1 MPETQAERNAIREQL
16 ERLLANPLFKHSR
29 RYPSMLRY
37 VVEHALSGDSGQ
49 LKERTLGIEVFAR
62 DPHYDTNLDPVV
74 RTTAGEIRKRIAQ
87 YYHEPGHEGEVR
99 IDLPAGSYLPEF
111 HLPAKSPALRQPA
124 SVRPRWLLTSL
135 AVAALIAIAGLV
147 AWFKPWAP
155 QPVER
160 FWQPLL
166 NSSSPALLCIG
177 PANLSAVTQLVQ
189 PNVTVAG
196 QPADPS
202 APTLQEVQQLEAQ
215 HVALSDATT
224 LSRIAGLLQAH
235 NKVYHV
241 RNAVF
246 TSFRDLRDG
255 PVILIG
261 AYNNNWTL
269 RLASQLRYF
278 FERNLDTHVTWI
290 SDRQNPLKRDWT
302 VAMRAPVSTVNED
315 YALIS
320 RFWDATTDQ
329 PVVIAAGIGIYGTMA
344 AGEFLTGPAYLST
357 LDKQAPGNWDRKN
370 IQVVIATKVI
380 NGVSGPPRILATH
393 FW

>member
-111 HLPAKSPALRQPA
+111 HLPAKSTALLQPA
-124 SVRPRWLLTSL
+124 QVRPRWLLISL
-135 AVAALIAIAGLV
+135 AAVACAVIVGSIV
-147 AWFKPWAP
+147 WFNPFAS
-155 QPVER
+155 QPIER

-166 NSSSPALLCIG
+166 SSSSPALLCIG
-177 PANLSAVTQLVQ
+177 PANLSAVTQLLQ
-189 PNVTVAG
+189 PSAAAG

-224 LSRIAGLLQAH
+224 LSRIAGVLQLH
-235 NKVYHV
+235 HKVYHV

-261 AYNNNWTL
+261 AFNNNWAL
-269 RLASQLRYF
+269 RLSGQLRYSF
-278 FERNLDTHVTWI
+278 GRDLATHLSWI
-290 SDRQNPLKRDWT
+290 ADRQNPSKRDWSL
-302 VAMRAPVSTVNED
+302 AMRAPVSTINED

-344 AGEFLTGPAYLST
+344 AGEFLTDPVYLST
-357 LDKQAPGNWDRKN
+357 LNKQAPGNWDRKN

>member
-1 MPETQAERNAIREQL
+1 M
-16 ERLLANPLFKHSR
+16 ERLLANSLFKHSR

-37 VVEHALSGDSGQ
+37 VVEHALSGHTAQ
-49 LKERTLGIEVFAR
+49 VKERTLGIEVFAR

-87 YYHEPGHEGEVR
+87 YYHEPGHEGELR
-99 IDLPAGSYLPEF
+99 IDLPVGSYLPEF
-111 HLPAKSPALRQPA
+111 HQSVKNPALVQPA
-124 SVRPRWLLTSL
+124 RVRPRWLLISL
-135 AVAALIAIAGLV
+135 AAAALAAMVVLAV
-147 AWFKPWAP
+147 WFGPWAS
-155 QPVER
+155 QPVEQ
-160 FWQPLL
+160 FWRPIL
-166 NSSSPALLCIG
+166 NSSSPAVLCIG
-177 PANLSAVTQLVQ
+177 PANLSAAT
-189 PNVTVAG
+189 
-196 QPADPS
+196 DPGAS
-202 APTLQEVQQLEAQ
+202 TLQEVQRLEAQ

-224 LSRIAGLLQAH
+224 LSRIAGLLQLHHKA
-235 NKVYHV
+235 YHV

-261 AYNNNWTL
+261 AFNNNWTL
-269 RLASQLRYF
+269 RLSGPLRYSF
-278 FERNLDTHVTWI
+278 GSDAGTHLSWI
-290 SDRQNPLKRDWT
+290 ADRQNPSKRDWV
-302 VAMRAPVSTVNED
+302 VALRAPVSTVNED

-344 AGEFLTGPAYLST
+344 AGEFLTDPVYLST
-357 LDKQAPGNWDRKN
+357 LAKQAPGNWDRKN

>member
-1 MPETQAERNAIREQL
+1 
-16 ERLLANPLFKHSR
+16 
-29 RYPSMLRY
+29 MLRY
-37 VVEHALSGDSGQ
+37 VVEHALSGDTGQ
-49 LKERTLGIEVFAR
+49 LKERTIGIEVFGR

-87 YYHEPGHEGEVR
+87 YYHQPGHEGELR

-111 HLPAKSPALRQPA
+111 HLPARSPAPIKLARF
-124 SVRPRWLLTSL
+124 RPRWLLISL
-135 AVAALIAIAGLV
+135 AGAALTAMVGLV
-147 AWFKPWAP
+147 ALFNPWAP
-155 QPVER
+155 QPLER
-160 FWQPLL
+160 FWGPLL
-166 NSSSPALLCIG
+166 NSSGPALLCLG
-177 PANLSAVTQLVQ
+177 PANLSAVTQ
-189 PNVTVAG
+189 VAQAGAVPEG
-196 QPADPS
+196 QPAEPS
-202 APTLQEVQQLEAQ
+202 ALTLTEVQKLEAQ

-224 LSRIAGLLQAH
+224 LSRIAGLFQSH
-235 NKVYHV
+235 HKVYHV

-246 TSFRDLRDG
+246 TSFRDLREG

-261 AYNNNWTL
+261 AFNNNWTR
-269 RLASQLRYF
+269 RLSGQLRYSF
-278 FERNLDTHVTWI
+278 QDDLGTHLSWI
-290 SDRQNPLKRDWT
+290 ADRQNPTTRDWM

-329 PVVIAAGIGIYGTMA
+329 PVVIAGGIGIYGTMA
-344 AGEFLTGPAYLST
+344 AGEFLTDPVYLSK
-357 LDKQAPGNWDRKN
+357 LAQQAPGNWDRQN

>member
-1 MPETQAERNAIREQL
+1 MPETHAERDAIREQL
-16 ERLLANPLFKHSR
+16 ELLLTNPLFKHSR

-37 VVEHALSGDSGQ
+37 VVEHALSGDTGQ
-49 LKERTLGIEVFAR
+49 FKERTIGIEVFGR

-87 YYHEPGHEGEVR
+87 YYHQPGHEAELR

-111 HLPAKSPALRQPA
+111 HLPARSPATAKPDRI
-124 SVRPRWLLTSL
+124 RPRWLPISL
-135 AVAALIAIAGLV
+135 AVAVLTIVGVLV
-147 AWFKPWAP
+147 LLNPSAA
-155 QPVER
+155 QPLDR
-160 FWQPLL
+160 FWGPLL
-166 NSSSPALLCIG
+166 NSSGPALLCLG

-189 PNVTVAG
+189 PGGVPES
-196 QPADPS
+196 QPAIPNALS
-202 APTLQEVQQLEAQ
+202 FWEVQRLEAQ
-215 HVALSDATT
+215 HLALSDAIT
-224 LSRIAGLLQAH
+224 LSRIAGLLQSHHKA
-235 NKVYHV
+235 YHV

-261 AYNNNWTL
+261 AFNNNWTL
-269 RLASQLRYF
+269 RLSGQLRYSF
-278 FERNLDTHVTWI
+278 GNDAGTHLSWI
-290 SDRQNPLKRDWT
+290 TDRQNPSRRDW
-302 VAMRAPVSTVNED
+302 VVGMGAAVSTVNEE

-320 RFWDATTDQ
+320 RFWDATTDK
-329 PVVIAAGIGIYGTMA
+329 PVVIAAGIGTYGTMA
-344 AGEFLTGPAYLST
+344 AGEFLTDPMYLSK
-357 LDKQAPGNWDRKN
+357 LAQQAPGHWESKN

>member
-99 IDLPAGSYLPEF
+99 IDLPAGSYLPDF
-111 HLPAKSPALRQPA
+111 HLPARSTALLQPA
-124 SVRPRWLLTSL
+124 RVRPRWLLISV
-135 AVAALIAIAGLV
+135 AVAALVAILGSV
-147 AWFKPWAP
+147 AWFKPWAL

-189 PNVTVAG
+189 PNVAVAG

-269 RLASQLRYF
+269 RLSSQLRYF

>member
-1 MPETQAERNAIREQL
+1 MPETQAERDAIREQL

-37 VVEHALSGDSGQ
+37 VVEHALSGHTGQ

-87 YYHEPGHEGEVR
+87 YYHEPGHDGEVR

-111 HLPAKSPALRQPA
+111 HLPARTPALLQPA
-124 SVRPRWLLTSL
+124 RVRPRWLLVVL
-135 AVAALIAIAGLV
+135 AVAAFALIAGTV

-155 QPVER
+155 QPVEQ
-160 FWQPLL
+160 FWRPLL
-166 NSSSPALLCIG
+166 NSSGPALLCIG
-177 PANLSAVTQLVQ
+177 PANLSAAIPPQ
-189 PNVTVAG
+189 PGAVAGG

-202 APTLQEVQQLEAQ
+202 APTLQEVQRLEAQ

-224 LSRIAGLLQAH
+224 LSRIAGLLQMH
-235 NKVYHV
+235 HKIYHV

-261 AYNNNWTL
+261 AFNNTWTL
-269 RLASQLRYF
+269 RLSGQLRF
-278 FERNLDTHVTWI
+278 SFGRDADTHLSWI
-290 SDRQNPLKRDWT
+290 ADRQNPSKRDWA
-302 VAMRAPVSTVNED
+302 VSMGAPVSTVNED

-320 RFWDATTDQ
+320 RFGDATTDQ

-344 AGEFLTGPAYLST
+344 AGEFLTDPVYLSA
-357 LDKQAPGNWDRKN
+357 LASQAPGNWDRKN

>member
-1 MPETQAERNAIREQL
+1 
-16 ERLLANPLFKHSR
+16 
-29 RYPSMLRY
+29 MLRY
-37 VVEHALSGDSGQ
+37 VVEHALSGDTGQ
-49 LKERTLGIEVFAR
+49 LKERTIGIEVFGR

-87 YYHEPGHEGEVR
+87 YYHQPGHESELR

-111 HLPAKSPALRQPA
+111 HLPARTPAVVKPA
-124 SVRPRWLLTSL
+124 RFHPRWLPISL
-135 AVAALIAIAGLV
+135 AVAALAAMVGLV
-147 AWFKPWAP
+147 ALFNPWAT

-160 FWQPLL
+160 FWRPLL
-166 NSSSPALLCIG
+166 NSSGPALLG
-177 PANLSAVTQLVQ
+177 VAPANLSAVTQLAQSGAV
-189 PNVTVAG
+189 PED

-202 APTLQEVQQLEAQ
+202 ALTLSEVQRLEAQ
-215 HVALSDATT
+215 HIALSDATT
-224 LSRIAGLLQAH
+224 LSRIAGLFQSH
-235 NKVYHV
+235 HKVYHV

-246 TSFRDLRDG
+246 TSFRDLREG

-261 AYNNNWTL
+261 AFNNNWTR
-269 RLASQLRYF
+269 RLSSQLRYSF
-278 FERNLDTHVTWI
+278 QDDVGTHLSWI
-290 SDRQNPLKRDWT
+290 ADRQNPSKRDWV

-329 PVVIAAGIGIYGTMA
+329 PVVIAGGIGIYGTMA
-344 AGEFLTGPAYLST
+344 AGEFLTDPMYLSKFA
-357 LDKQAPGNWDRKN
+357 DGAPDNWDRKN

>member
-1 MPETQAERNAIREQL
+1 VPETQAERDAIREQL
-16 ERLLANPLFKHSR
+16 ELLLTNPLFKHSR

-37 VVEHALSGDSGQ
+37 VVEHALSGDTGQ
-49 LKERTLGIEVFAR
+49 LKERTIGIEVFGR

-87 YYHEPGHEGEVR
+87 YYHQPGHEGELR

-111 HLPAKSPALRQPA
+111 HLPARSPVAIKPA
-124 SVRPRWLLTSL
+124 RFHPRWLLLSL
-135 AVAALIAIAGLV
+135 AGAALSAMIGLV
-147 AWFKPWAP
+147 ALFNPWAP

-160 FWQPLL
+160 FWSPLL

-177 PANLSAVTQLVQ
+177 PANLSAVTPVVQ
-189 PNVTVAG
+189 AGAVPEG
-196 QPADPS
+196 QPADPT
-202 APTLQEVQQLEAQ
+202 TLTLTEVQKLEAQ

-224 LSRIAGLLQAH
+224 LSRIAGLLQSH
-235 NKVYHV
+235 HKVYHV

-261 AYNNNWTL
+261 AFNNNWTR
-269 RLASQLRYF
+269 RLSGQLRYSF
-278 FERNLDTHVTWI
+278 QDDVGTHLSWI
-290 SDRQNPLKRDWT
+290 ADRQNPSRRDWQ
-302 VAMRAPVSTVNED
+302 VAMRAPLSTVNED

-329 PVVIAAGIGIYGTMA
+329 PVVIAGGIGIYGTMA
-344 AGEFLTGPAYLST
+344 AGEFLTDPMYLSK
-357 LDKQAPGNWDRKN
+357 LAQQAPGDWDRKN
-370 IQVVIATKVI
+370 IQVVIATTVL

>member
-111 HLPAKSPALRQPA
+111 HLPAKSPALLQPA
-124 SVRPRWLLTSL
+124 RVRPRWLLMSV
-135 AVAALIAIAGLV
+135 AVAALVAILGSV
-147 AWFKPWAP
+147 AWFKPWAL

-166 NSSSPALLCIG
+166 SSSSPALLCIG
-177 PANLSAVTQLVQ
+177 PANLSAVTNMVQLSAA
-189 PNVTVAG
+189 AG
-196 QPADPS
+196 EQPADPS

-224 LSRIAGLLQAH
+224 LSRIAGLLQSH
-235 NKVYHV
+235 HKVYHV

-261 AYNNNWTL
+261 AFNNNWAL
-269 RLASQLRYF
+269 RLSGQLRYSF
-278 FERNLDTHVTWI
+278 GRDLATHLSWI
-290 SDRQNPLKRDWT
+290 ADRQNPSKRDWSL
-302 VAMRAPVSTVNED
+302 AMRAPVSTINED

-344 AGEFLTGPAYLST
+344 AGEFLTDPVYLST

>member
-1 MPETQAERNAIREQL
+1 
-16 ERLLANPLFKHSR
+16 
-29 RYPSMLRY
+29 MLRY

-49 LKERTLGIEVFAR
+49 LKERTLGVEVFTR

-99 IDLPAGSYLPEF
+99 IDLPAGSYQPEF
-111 HLPAKSPALRQPA
+111 HLPAKSPAAVLQP
-124 SVRPRWLLTSL
+124 VRGRPRRLLIAL
-135 AVAALIAIAGLV
+135 AVMAVAVIAGSI
-147 AWFKPWAP
+147 AWFSPWAT
-155 QPVER
+155 QPIDR

-166 NSSSPALLCIG
+166 NASGPALLCIG
-177 PANLSAVTQLVQ
+177 PANLSAVTNGVQL
-189 PNVTVAG
+189 NLAAEG
-196 QPADPS
+196 QPVDPN
-202 APTLQEVQQLEAQ
+202 APSLHEAQKLEAQ

-224 LSRIAGLLQAH
+224 LSRIAGLLQSRH
-235 NKVYHV
+235 KIYRV

-246 TSFRDLRDG
+246 TNFRDLREG

-261 AYNNNWTL
+261 AFNNTWTL
-269 RLASQLRYF
+269 RLAAPLRYSF
-278 FERNLDTHVTWI
+278 ASNVDTHLSWI
-290 SDRQNPLKRDWT
+290 SDRQNPSKRDWS
-302 VAMRAPVSTVNED
+302 VAMRAPLSTIGED

-320 RFWDATTDQ
+320 RFRDATTDQ
-329 PVVIAAGIGIYGTMA
+329 MVIIAGGIGIYGTMA
-344 AGEFLTGPAYLST
+344 AGEFLTDPMYLSMLAT
-357 LDKQAPGNWDRKN
+357 QSPGNWDRKN